1 MLLIKKEKSL
11 DHLNGCSEQFLQ
23 KYNIYSSL
31 ETRSKL
37 VVERRFLNQIKN
49 ICVKPTVNIILNG
62 ETECFPSQFSCSV
75 VSNSLQPHGPHGLLG
90 FLIHLLELAQTH
102 VH

>member
-1 MLLIKKEKSL
+1 MQRTI
-11 DHLNGCSEQFLQ
+11 LQ

-49 ICVKPTVNIILNG
+49 ICEKPTVNIILNG

-75 VSNSLQPHGPHGLLG
+75 VSKSLQPHVPHGLPG